1 MHTRVFFILAVAA
14 LTLPVSAAA
23 KVYDVG
29 DAPLGVLGHGEVT
42 AELTATDGAK
52 PVRIAEIGGSLTIK
66 ALSDDVKV
74 QCRSRGAQPGDT
86 STSCTGQSVLA
97 IVTGSHFSIQA
108 TGKRFLLAIPKGYGG
123 SVNAADAV
131 QCGKASGS
139 VDCRALLH
147 KRGAG
152 EGQGKGNGS
161 GNGTAN
167 GTSSTNSA
175 EPGTAAS
182 LAELAAAL
190 AALGK

>member
-1 MHTRVFFILAVAA
+1 
-14 LTLPVSAAA
+14 
-23 KVYDVG
+23 
-29 DAPLGVLGHGEVT
+29 
-42 AELTATDGAK
+42 
-52 PVRIAEIGGSLTIK
+52 
-66 ALSDDVKV
+66 
-74 QCRSRGAQPGDT
+74 
-86 STSCTGQSVLA
+86 VLA

-108 TGKRFLLAIPKGYGG
+108 TGKRFLLAIPKGYQG

-131 QCGKASGS
+131 QCGKESGS

-147 KRGAG
+147 KRGGG
-152 EGQGKGNGS
+152 EGKGNGS